1 MTLSEEAG
9 VASRKEKMEWGRD
22 EERKIKEKGK

>member
-22 EERKIKEKGK
+22 EEK